1 MYWQRFF
8 KETAFD
14 VSFRSSCGVTLTVI
28 LASTDFN
35 ETLGNPIHLGNPR
48 KLNTH
53 ISTNKHWS
61 HAEAKSINSA
71 KFNCTIYEELS
82 NK

>member
-1 MYWQRFF
+1 M
-8 KETAFD
+8 FD
-14 VSFRSSCGVTLTVI
+14 VSSYSVTLSVI
-28 LASTDFN
+28 LPSTDFN

-53 ISTNKHWS
+53 ISTNKHSS
-61 HAEAKSINSA
+61 HAVAKLINSA
-71 KFNCTIYEELS
+71 KFNCTIYGELN